1 MVTAKEECK
10 SLSLKRH
17 AGDFTVGLQRVT
29 YAYCIELVTCGAGEH
44 NVLWL
49 AINRVPCFPGLLAIL
64 MIASTIGCPAFA
76 ADTLAVFP
84 RPQQVHFLGGV
95 VRITKDSIIA
105 VEQGREDDRFAASLL
120 RDAIKESCGQDVR
133 LVELADRASAPS
145 NAIIIGDPTLLYA
158 LKQSMDLSRLEIG
171 PSVGTDG
178 YQLDVRGDRVLIA
191 GNTSTGI
198 FYGVQTLIQMVRESA
213 LERKALV
220 LPSISITDWPSLSLR
235 WYGDDIARGQVPTL
249 DELKKTVRFLG
260 ETKINCYGLYLED
273 MFQFELHP
281 DIGRG
286 RGALT
291 KDEVRELVAYARR
304 YHIEV
309 IPEFETLGHMDHIL
323 SLPAYQNFEEIA
335 GKPYLLSPV
344 KPGVYQFLGDLLH
357 ELDSTFQS
365 HYTVVGTDEALDLGK
380 GASKS
385 EAESMGLSNLWIS
398 HVKKLREIVKQDGKT
413 LIVPF
418 DMFDEEYYKNVFNI
432 AAPFNPEDVNRIPR
446 DILPVVGNFAP
457 IKNYAALQWLKSSG
471 FTPIAL
477 AGLSNWTRLFPRNVL
492 ARANMRAMAQ
502 AAYQQG
508 AKGLTF
514 VSFGD
519 QGADDFYEN
528 NWYGIAFG
536 ADVSWNSN
544 ESEVA
549 EFDRAFFL
557 QYYGDTQ
564 GQLKPIFDLLSSLDD
579 YFPAPRGITSP
590 SMENFR
596 IYAWPWLY
604 LWAYVP
610 PPRLYEFSPE
620 ELQKLRD
627 LGGRL
632 KVARGQLREARSH
645 VQYHDAN
652 LDYLNFALDLSSHLV
667 RRMLLSDTAARLEAE
682 GKKAEAAAT
691 LTPLPQELD
700 GLSLRFKELWLRTN
714 RPDGLDANLD
724 RFSKISADY
733 RQLISQI
740 GQ

>member
-1 MVTAKEECK
+1 MW
-10 SLSLKRH
+10 LDIKR
-17 AGDFTVGLQRVT
+17 ATVT
-29 YAYCIELVTCGAGEH
+29 YVS
-44 NVLWL
+44 
-49 AINRVPCFPGLLAIL
+49 GLLAIL
-64 MIASTIGCPAFA
+64 IVASVAVCQANA
-76 ADTLAVFP
+76 ADSLAVFP
-84 RPQQVHFLGGV
+84 RPQQVHFLGGE
-95 VRITKDSIIA
+95 VRITTDSTIA
-105 VEQGREDDRFAASLL
+105 VEQDREDDRFAASLL
-120 RDAIKESCGQDVR
+120 RDAIKESCGEDIR
-133 LVELADRASAPS
+133 LVELAGGIPAPS
-145 NAIIIGDPTLLYA
+145 NAIIIGDPSRLYA
-158 LKQSMDLSRLEIG
+158 LKQSMDSFRLEIG
-171 PSVGTDG
+171 PSVGTEG
-178 YQLDVRGDRVLIA
+178 YQLYARGDRVLIT
-191 GNTSTGI
+191 GNTSRGI

-213 LERKALV
+213 LESKALV
-220 LPSISITDWPSLSLR
+220 LPSISIIDWPSLSLR

-273 MFQFELHP
+273 MFQFDRHP
-281 DIGRG
+281 DIGKG
-286 RGALT
+286 RGALS

-304 YHIEV
+304 YHIDV
-309 IPEFETLGHMDHIL
+309 VPEFETLGHMDHIL
-323 SLPAYQNFEEIA
+323 SLPAYQGFEEIP

-357 ELDSTFQS
+357 ELDATFQS
-365 HYTVVGTDEALDLGK
+365 QYLVVGTDEALDLGK
-380 GASKS
+380 GATKS
-385 EAESMGLSNLWIS
+385 EAERMGLSNVWIS
-398 HVKKLREIVKQDGKT
+398 HVKKLRETAEQDGKT

-418 DMFDEEYYKNVFNI
+418 DMFDGQYYKNVFNI
-432 AAPFNPEDVNRIPR
+432 ASPFKPEDVDRIPR

-528 NWYGIAFG
+528 NWYGIGFG

-544 ESEVA
+544 ESAVA
-549 EFDRAFFL
+549 DFDRAFFL

-564 GQLKPIFDLLSSLDD
+564 EQLKPVYDLLSTLDD

-590 SMENFR
+590 SVENFR

-610 PPRLYEFSPE
+610 PPRLYEFSPA

-627 LGGRL
+627 LDVQLGL
-632 KVARGQLREARSH
+632 AKAQLRKARSH
-645 VQYHDAN
+645 VLYHTAS
-652 LDYLNFALDLSSHLV
+652 LDYLEFALDLSHHLV
-667 RRMLLSDTAARLEAE
+667 QRMLLSDRAARLEGE
-682 GKKAEAAAT
+682 GKKAEAVAT
-691 LTPLPQELD
+691 LAPLPKELD
-700 GLSLRFKELWLRTN
+700 GLSARFKELWLRTN
-714 RPDGLDANLD
+714 RPEGLAANLE
-724 RFSKISADY
+724 RFSKISGDY
-733 RQLISQI
+733 RQLIVQI